1 MHVTMSGVPDRAKS
15 FAGIGL
21 MRKVIRSSY
30 GASWAATGM
39 RLAAGVVA
47 GALLATVSQ
56 AAVFTLP
63 SNGGS
68 LIGQDQQI
76 ASQTSDTLLDL
87 ARKYSVGY
95 WEIQEA
101 NPKVDMWLPGQGTS
115 LTIPGRFIV
124 PPVEHKGIIINL
136 PQHRLFYFPKPRRH
150 DQPIVI
156 TYPASPG
163 EGDFPTPVGVTRII
177 RKVPHPVWI
186 PTAHILK
193 AHALAGDPIPKVWPA
208 GPDNPMGEWALET
221 TLSHGEIYIHGTNNP
236 MAIGMSV
243 THGCVRLYPEDIA
256 ALYPVVKVGT
266 PVTVVNEPVLASLQ
280 DGELYLEVHP
290 PTNSDHVPAAPD
302 FDRIS
307 QIVDA
312 AIGQNTVAIDWDKVR
327 QVAAQANGIP
337 QLIGIQADYVPP
349 GAAPGTPAA
358 PQQQATQEAT
368 LSAPRHSKSESAG
381 AT

>member
-1 MHVTMSGVPDRAKS
+1 MRR
-15 FAGIGL
+15 L
-21 MRKVIRSSY
+21 MRPSHGS
-30 GASWAATGM
+30 SWAATGTL
-39 RLAAGVVA
+39 LAAGLL
-47 GALLATVSQ
+47 GSLLATSSR

-63 SNGGS
+63 PDDSS

-76 ASQTSDTLLDL
+76 QSQSADTLLDL

-101 NPKVDMWLPGQGTS
+101 NPKVDLWLPGQGTS
-115 LTIPGRFIV
+115 ITIPGTFIV
-124 PPVEHKGIIINL
+124 PPVDHQGIVINL
-136 PQHRLFYFPKPRRH
+136 PQHRLFYFPKRGRH

-156 TYPASPG
+156 TYPVSPG

-177 RKVPHPVWI
+177 RKVPHPIWI

-193 AHALAGDPIPKVWPA
+193 AHAEAGDPIPRVWKA

-256 ALYPVVKVGT
+256 ALYPVVRVGT
-266 PVTVVNEPVLASLQ
+266 AVTIVNEPVLASLQ
-280 DGELYLEVHP
+280 GGQLYLEVHP
-290 PTNSDHVPAAPD
+290 PTTSNHVPAPPNYD
-302 FDRIS
+302 QIS
-307 QIVDA
+307 QIIDT
-312 AIGQNTVAIDWDKVR
+312 AIGNNVVAIDWDEVR
-327 QVAAQANGIP
+327 QVATQANGIP
-337 QLIGIQADYVPP
+337 ELIGVQADTKPP
-349 GAAPGTPAA
+349 TPAGA
-358 PQQQATQEAT
+358 QPQPAQETT
-368 LSAPRHSKSESAG
+368 LSAPHHSSSGSAG

>member
-1 MHVTMSGVPDRAKS
+1 M
-15 FAGIGL
+15 GL
-21 MRKVIRSSY
+21 MRRLIRPSHGSS
-30 GASWAATGM
+30 WVATGVL
-39 RLAAGVVA
+39 LAAGVA
-47 GALLATVSQ
+47 GSLLATSSQ

-63 SNGGS
+63 PDGSS
-68 LIGQDQQI
+68 LIGQDQAI
-76 ASQTSDTLLDL
+76 QTLASDTLLDL

-95 WEIQEA
+95 FEIQEA
-101 NPKVDMWLPGQGTS
+101 NPKVDMWLPGQGTN

-124 PPVEHKGIIINL
+124 PPVDHKGIVINL
-136 PQHRLFYFPKPRRH
+136 PQHRLFYFPKAGRH

-156 TYPASPG
+156 TYPVSPG

-193 AHALAGDPIPKVWPA
+193 AHAEAGDPIPKVWAA

-221 TLSHGEIYIHGTNNP
+221 TLSRGEIYIHGTNNP

-256 ALYPVVKVGT
+256 ALYPIVRVGT
-266 PVTVVNEPVLASLQ
+266 PVTIVNEPVLASLQ
-280 DGELYLEVHP
+280 DGDLYLEVHP
-290 PTNSDHVPAAPD
+290 PTNSDRAPPAPD
-302 FDRIS
+302 FDQIS
-307 QIVDA
+307 QIIDA
-312 AIGQNTVAIDWDKVR
+312 AIGKNVVAVDWDEVR

-337 QLIGIQADYVPP
+337 QLIGVEAYYGPP
-349 GAAPGTPAA
+349 DTAPAKPAGTQTTP
-358 PQQQATQEAT
+358 TQETT
-368 LSAPRHSKSESAG
+368 LSGPHHVQSGSAG

>member
-1 MHVTMSGVPDRAKS
+1 MHVTMVVAPDWAKR
-15 FAGIGL
+15 FAGMIRRL
-21 MRKVIRSSY
+21 NRKGY
-30 GASWAATGM
+30 GSSWAAAGIL
-39 RLAAGVVA
+39 LAAGVM
-47 GALLATVSQ
+47 GSLLTSRSQ

-63 SNGGS
+63 PNGGS

-76 ASQTSDTLLDL
+76 QSQKSDTLLDL

-101 NPKVDMWLPGQGTS
+101 NPKVDMWLPGQGTNI
-115 LTIPGRFIV
+115 TIPGRFIV
-124 PPVEHKGIIINL
+124 PSVPHRGIVVNL

-156 TYPASPG
+156 TYPVSPG
-163 EGDFPTPVGVTRII
+163 EGDFPTPVGATRII

-193 AHALAGDPIPKVWPA
+193 AHALAGDPIPKIWPA

-256 ALYPVVKVGT
+256 ALYPVVRVGT
-266 PVTVVNEPVLASLQ
+266 LVNIVDQPVLASLQ

-290 PTNSDHVPAAPD
+290 PTTSDHKPVPPD
-302 FDRIS
+302 YDKIS
-307 QIVDA
+307 QIIDA
-312 AIGQNTVAIDWDKVR
+312 AIGKNIVAIDWDKVR
-327 QVAAQANGIP
+327 QVATQANGIP
-337 QLIGIQADYVPP
+337 QLVGIQADYNPD
-349 GAAPGTPAA
+349 GTQTT
-358 PQQQATQEAT
+358 QQTT
-368 LSAPRHSKSESAG
+368 LSAPRHSANESAG

>member
-1 MHVTMSGVPDRAKS
+1 MHVTMAGVPDRAKR

-21 MRKVIRSSY
+21 MRKVIWSSY
-30 GASWAATGM
+30 GSSWAATGIM
-39 RLAAGVVA
+39 LAAAVAA
-47 GALLATVSQ
+47 GALPATRSE

-63 SNGGS
+63 PNGGS

-76 ASQTSDTLLDL
+76 QSQTSDTLLDL

-101 NPKVDMWLPGQGTS
+101 NPKVDMWLPGQGTD

-193 AHALAGDPIPKVWPA
+193 AHALAGDPIPKIWPA

-290 PTNSDHVPAAPD
+290 PANSDHVPAAPD
-302 FDRIS
+302 FDKIS

-349 GAAPGTPAA
+349 GVAPATPAA
-358 PQQQATQEAT
+358 PQQQATQETT

>member
-1 MHVTMSGVPDRAKS
+1 MHVTMEAGPDRAKRC
-15 FAGIGL
+15 AGTEL
-21 MRKVIRSSY
+21 MRRLTRNSY
-30 GASWAATGM
+30 GSSWAA
-39 RLAAGVVA
+39 A
-47 GALLATVSQ
+47 GALLAAGLLTSVVATRSQ

-63 SNGGS
+63 PDGGS

-76 ASQTSDTLLDL
+76 QSQAADTLLDL

-101 NPKVDMWLPGQGTS
+101 NPKVDMWLPGQGTNI
-115 LTIPGRFIV
+115 TIPGRFIV
-124 PPVEHKGIIINL
+124 PTVEHKGIVINL
-136 PQHRLFYFPKPRRH
+136 PQHRLFYFPKARRH
-150 DQPIVI
+150 EQPIVI

-163 EGDFPTPVGVTRII
+163 EGEFPTPVGVTRIM

-193 AHALAGDPIPKVWPA
+193 AHAEAGDPIPKIWPA

-256 ALYPVVKVGT
+256 ALFPVVRVGT
-266 PVTVVNEPVLASLQ
+266 PVVIVDQPVLASLQ

-290 PTNSDHVPAAPD
+290 PSTSTDHTPAPPD
-302 FDRIS
+302 FDKIS
-307 QIVDA
+307 QIIDA
-312 AIGQNTVAIDWDKVR
+312 AIGKNVVAIDWDKVR
-327 QVAAQANGIP
+327 QVATQSNGIP
-337 QLIGIQADYVPP
+337 QLIGIQADYTPP
-349 GAAPGTPAA
+349 DSTPTQTT
-358 PQQQATQEAT
+358 QQTT
-368 LSAPRHSKSESAG
+368 LSAPRHSANGSAG

>member
-1 MHVTMSGVPDRAKS
+1 MMSR
-15 FAGIGL
+15 
-21 MRKVIRSSY
+21 VIRRGFS
-30 GASWAATGM
+30 ASWAA
-39 RLAAGVVA
+39 AGIL
-47 GALLATVSQ
+47 LLAGTMGPLLAR

-63 SNGGS
+63 PDGSS
-68 LIGQDQQI
+68 LIGDDQQI
-76 ASQTSDTLLDL
+76 QSQSSDTLLDL

-115 LTIPGRFIV
+115 VTIPGRFIV

-193 AHALAGDPIPKVWPA
+193 AHALAGDPIPKIWPA

-256 ALYPVVKVGT
+256 ALFPVVRVGT

-290 PTNSDHVPAAPD
+290 PTTSDHKPAPPD

-307 QIVDA
+307 QIIDT
-312 AIGQNTVAIDWDKVR
+312 AIGKSVVAIDWDKVR
-327 QVAAQANGIP
+327 QVAMHANGIP
-337 QLIGIQADYVPP
+337 ELIGVQADYNS
-349 GAAPGTPAA
+349 PGTPQTQPA
-358 PQQQATQEAT
+358 QQTT
-368 LSAPRHSKSESAG
+368 LSAPHRSANESAG

>member
-1 MHVTMSGVPDRAKS
+1 
-15 FAGIGL
+15 
-21 MRKVIRSSY
+21 MRRLNRRRY
-30 GASWAATGM
+30 GSSWAATGIL
-39 RLAAGVVA
+39 LAAG
-47 GALLATVSQ
+47 ALTFSLAPRSQ

-63 SNGGS
+63 PEAAS

-76 ASQTSDTLLDL
+76 QSQKSDTLLDL

-101 NPKVDMWLPGQGTS
+101 NPKVDLWLPGQGTNI
-115 LTIPGRFIV
+115 TIPGRFIV
-124 PPVEHKGIIINL
+124 PPVEHKGIVINL
-136 PQHRLFYFPKPRRH
+136 PQHRLFYFPKARRH
-150 DQPIVI
+150 EQPIVI

-163 EGDFPTPVGVTRII
+163 EGEFPTPVGVTKVI

-193 AHALAGDPIPKVWPA
+193 AHALAGDPIPRIWPA

-221 TLSHGEIYIHGTNNP
+221 TLSRGEIYIHGTNNP

-256 ALYPVVKVGT
+256 ALFPVVRVGT
-266 PVTVVNEPVLASLQ
+266 PVTIVDQPVLASLQ

-290 PTNSDHVPAAPD
+290 PSTSTDHTPAPPD
-302 FDRIS
+302 FDKIS
-307 QIVDA
+307 QIIDA
-312 AIGQNTVAIDWDKVR
+312 AIGKNVVAIDWDEVR
-327 QVAAQANGIP
+327 QVATQANGIP
-337 QLIGIQADYVPP
+337 QLIGVQADYNPP
-349 GAAPGTPAA
+349 GVQPGA
-358 PQQQATQEAT
+358 PQTHPAQQTT
-368 LSAPRHSKSESAG
+368 LSAPHHSANESAG

>member
-1 MHVTMSGVPDRAKS
+1 
-15 FAGIGL
+15 
-21 MRKVIRSSY
+21 MRKLIRGSY
-30 GASWAATGM
+30 GSNWAATGTM
-39 RLAAGVVA
+39 LAVGVVST
-47 GALLATVSQ
+47 LLATVSQ

-63 SNGGS
+63 PNGGS

-76 ASQTSDTLLDL
+76 QSQAADTLLDL
-87 ARKYSVGY
+87 ARRYSVGY

-101 NPKVDMWLPGQGTS
+101 NPKVDMWLPGQGTG

-124 PPVEHKGIIINL
+124 PSVEHKGIIINL

-193 AHALAGDPIPKVWPA
+193 AHQLAGDPIPKIWPA

-256 ALYPVVKVGT
+256 ALYPVVRVGT

-290 PTNSDHVPAAPD
+290 PTSSVNHEPAPPD
-302 FDRIS
+302 FDKIS
-307 QIVDA
+307 QIIDTTT
-312 AIGQNTVAIDWDKVR
+312 GQSVVAIDWDKVR
-327 QVAAQANGIP
+327 QVATQANGIP
-337 QLIGIQADYVPP
+337 QLIGIQADYTPP
-349 GAAPGTPAA
+349 ATPAG
-358 PQQQATQEAT
+358 PQTQPAQETT

>member
-1 MHVTMSGVPDRAKS
+1 MIRRL
-15 FAGIGL
+15 I
-21 MRKVIRSSY
+21 RRSSSS
-30 GASWAATGM
+30 GWAAAGAM
-39 RLAAGVVA
+39 LAAGVV
-47 GALLATVSQ
+47 GSVLATGSQ

-63 SNGGS
+63 PDGGS

-76 ASQTSDTLLDL
+76 QSQASDTLLDL

-101 NPKVDMWLPGQGTS
+101 NPKVDMWLPGQGTHI
-115 LTIPGRFIV
+115 TIPGRFIV
-124 PPVEHKGIIINL
+124 PPVAHKGIVINL

-150 DQPIVI
+150 EQPIVI

-163 EGDFPTPVGVTRII
+163 EGEFPTPVGETHIM

-193 AHALAGDPIPKVWPA
+193 AHALAGDPIPRIWPA

-256 ALYPVVKVGT
+256 ALFPVVRVGT
-266 PVTVVNEPVLASLQ
+266 PVTIVDQPVLASLQ

-290 PTNSDHVPAAPD
+290 PSTSTDHTPAPPD
-302 FDRIS
+302 FDKIS
-307 QIVDA
+307 KIIDA
-312 AIGQNTVAIDWDKVR
+312 AIGKNIVAIDWDKVR
-327 QVAAQANGIP
+327 QVATQADGIP
-337 QLIGIQADYVPP
+337 QLIGIQADYSPP
-349 GAAPGTPAA
+349 SGPRSGPAGTQPT
-358 PQQQATQEAT
+358 PSQQTT
-368 LSAPRHSKSESAG
+368 LSAPHHPQSESAG